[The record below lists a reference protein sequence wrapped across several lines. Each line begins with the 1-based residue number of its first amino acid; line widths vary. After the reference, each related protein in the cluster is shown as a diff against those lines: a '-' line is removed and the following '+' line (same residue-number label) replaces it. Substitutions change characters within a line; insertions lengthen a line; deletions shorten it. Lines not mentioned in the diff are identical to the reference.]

1 MKCEFRRMLLAG
13 SALRSHL
20 FFEGEEANTEV
31 EELDENDPR
40 VQKVVKGLKSKNQQL
55 IGSEKSLKE
64 RLKAFEGL
72 DPEEVKAAVE
82 AHRKSQ
88 EKTLIDEGKI
98 EELFSAR
105 TERMRQD
112 HDAQLSAKD
121 KKIKELEEQTTGLS
135 SQLNKAVL
143 GSEISA
149 ASLKNHV
156 RPQAIGLVEKLAADT
171 WRVEDGRPKAYD
183 SNGPIMGKDTKP
195 ISMEEWVSGL
205 RADHGYLFKESSGG
219 GAENNGSSTQG
230 GGATKRRSEMSVKEK
245 SEYISKHGQAA
256 FRQLPA

>member
-82 AHRKSQ
+82 AHRPGQ
-88 EKTLIDEGKI
+88 ERATL
-98 EELFSAR
+98 
-105 TERMRQD
+105 
-112 HDAQLSAKD
+112 
-121 KKIKELEEQTTGLS
+121 
-135 SQLNKAVL
+135 L
-143 GSEISA
+143 GT
-149 ASLKNHV
+149 H
-156 RPQAIGLVEKLAADT
+156 
-171 WRVEDGRPKAYD
+171 
-183 SNGPIMGKDTKP
+183 
-195 ISMEEWVSGL
+195 
-205 RADHGYLFKESSGG
+205 RAD
-219 GAENNGSSTQG
+219 APGS
-230 GGATKRRSEMSVKEK
+230 
-245 SEYISKHGQAA
+245 
-256 FRQLPA
+256 